1 MTERRFGL
9 LLLGLLLAVGGLV
22 GGLFGYVGIG
32 YACGGTDVSE
42 PSDHGFCELS
52 PGGTKLLWALAVA
65 APLLGGASGR
75 PRWLLAGA
83 LTAAGTLLFML
94 LVFASV

>member
-1 MTERRFGL
+1 M
-9 LLLGLLLAVGGLV
+9 LLAVGGLV
-22 GGLFGYVGIG
+22 GGLFGYFAIG

-42 PSDHGFCELS
+42 PSDHAFCALS
-52 PGGTKLLWALAVA
+52 PGGTKLLWALAAA

-75 PRWLLAGA
+75 PQWLLAGA
-83 LTAAGTLLFML
+83 LTAAGTLFFML

>member
-1 MTERRFGL
+1 VTERRFGL
-9 LLLGLLLAVGGLV
+9 LLLGLLLAAGALI

-42 PSDHGFCELS
+42 ASDHAFCVLS

-65 APLLGGASGR
+65 APLLGGAIGR
-75 PRWLLAGA
+75 PGWLLAGA
-83 LTAAGTLLFML
+83 LIAAGTLLFML
-94 LVFASV
+94 AVFASV